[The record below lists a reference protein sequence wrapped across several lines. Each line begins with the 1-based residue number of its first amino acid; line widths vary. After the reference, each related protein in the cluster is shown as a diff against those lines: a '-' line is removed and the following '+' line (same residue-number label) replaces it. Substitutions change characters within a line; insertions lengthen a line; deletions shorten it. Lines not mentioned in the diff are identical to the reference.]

1 MWHMLIM
8 LTLRND
14 KQKEQEAWEL
24 KRDKRQERNLHKI
37 LTTVVRETRDVSKTV
52 LGNCREPL
60 AENQCVYCKE
70 KGQRG
75 CLKKRGPLVTKA
87 FYLFMAKSKG
97 IANGGLTQKLG
108 PWKRLVAHLS

>member
-1 MWHMLIM
+1 MHK
-8 LTLRND
+8 TLPRVVEET
-14 KQKEQEAWEL
+14 KEPS
-24 KRDKRQERNLHKI
+24 
-37 LTTVVRETRDVSKTV
+37 ETL

-60 AENQCVYCKE
+60 AKDQCVYCKE